1 MSAPGSTAD
10 VGGIKDAGREGRLSF
25 RKFAEHQLRNEFK
38 QESMKKCE
46 LPMKAFADC
55 AKTEGVFV
63 VFRCREF
70 QSAVNECMQ
79 VYMSNERWEM
89 YKEEHAADL
98 ESKLPVTKR

>member
-1 MSAPGSTAD
+1 MSAPSNSAD

-79 VYMSNERWEM
+79 VYMSNDRWEM

-98 ESKLPVTKR
+98 ESKLPVTKT